1 MHAFRLRNQ
10 NEIVV
15 SLMHGVIVRIS
26 VSNSRLV
33 LVLCLLSRCDCSSG
47 RVVTSVLQE

>member
-1 MHAFRLRNQ
+1 MRVFRLRNQ

-33 LVLCLLSRCDCSSG
+33 LVVACLQ
-47 RVVTSVLQE
+47 SV